1 MSIIRNVFRRRLR
14 AFLTIFGI
22 TIGVFALVV
31 MGSVAEKMNLLVEGG
46 TRYYSDKVTVA
57 DASGSMWASAPMSI
71 DKVRDIQAVKGV
83 AAAAASV
90 GMMLKED
97 QGMSMGMPQTIQGG
111 DLSARQY
118 ESFKLHMAQGRD
130 LQEGDRGKVVV
141 GSDVAKSLGAV
152 VGQNVTIRGKSFQV
166 IGVYEKTLTAPDTS
180 VAMSLPDAQ
189 QLLYAQLPKV
199 MQQQMRPDELATG
212 ITVYPQAGVEPN
224 QLATDIEKQVAG
236 VKAFGPKVFKEQV
249 SNATRIFNALIFGV
263 ALISL
268 LVGGLS
274 VVNTMTMSV
283 FERTREIGIRK
294 SIGASNRQIVAHFLN
309 ESAIIGFLGGAS
321 GLLLGW
327 IVTVVVN
334 GFMSKSGTVIF
345 LLTGRLAI
353 GALLFAI
360 ILGVGSGFYPSLRAA
375 RLKPVV
381 ALRYQ

>member
-31 MGSVAEKMNLLVEGG
+31 MGSVAEKMNLLVDGG
-46 TRYYSDKVTVA
+46 TRYFSDKVTVS
-57 DASGSMWASAPMSI
+57 DASGTMWGSAPMSI
-71 DKVRDIQAVKGV
+71 DKIADLEAVDGV
-83 AAAAASV
+83 AAAKATV
-90 GMMLKED
+90 GMMLKDD
-97 QGMSMGMPQTIQGG
+97 QGMSMGMPQSINGG
-111 DLSARQY
+111 DLTARQF
-118 ESFKLHMAQGRD
+118 ESFKLHMAKGRD
-130 LQEGDRGKVVV
+130 LQEGDRGKVAV
-141 GSDVAKSLGAV
+141 GSDVAKSLGAI
-152 VGQNVTIRGKSFQV
+152 VGQNVTIRGKSFEV
-166 IGVYEKTLTAPDTS
+166 IGIYEKTLTAPDS
-180 VAMSLPDAQ
+180 AVAMSLPDAQ

-199 MQQQMRPDELATG
+199 VQQQMRPEQLATG
-212 ITVYPQAGVEPN
+212 VTVYPKAGVEPN
-224 QLATDIEKQVAG
+224 ELAAVIEKQVPG
-236 VKAFGPKVFKEQV
+236 VKAYGPKIFKEQV
-249 SNATRIFNALIFGV
+249 SNATKIFNALIFGV

-283 FERTREIGIRK
+283 LERTREIGIRK

-309 ESAIIGFLGGAS
+309 ESAVIGFLGGAT

-334 GFMSKSGTVIF
+334 ALMGKSGTVIF

-360 ILGVGSGFYPSLRAA
+360 VLGVGSGFYPSLRAA

>member
-1 MSIIRNVFRRRLR
+1 MNIIRNVFRRRLR

-31 MGSVAEKMNLLVEGG
+31 MGSVAEKMNLLVDGG
-46 TRYYSDKVTVA
+46 TRYFSDKVTVS
-57 DASGSMWASAPMSI
+57 DASGSMWGAAPMSI
-71 DKVRDIQAVKGV
+71 DKIRELQAVDGV
-83 AAAAASV
+83 AAAKATV

-97 QGMSMGMPQTIQGG
+97 QGMSMGMPQSINGG

-118 ESFKLHMAQGRD
+118 ESFKLHMAKGRD
-130 LQEGDRGKVVV
+130 LQEGDRAKVAV

-152 VGQNVTIRGKSFQV
+152 VGQKVTIRGKSFEV
-166 IGVYEKTLTAPDTS
+166 IGIYEKTLTAPDS
-180 VAMSLPDAQ
+180 AVAMSLPDAQ
-189 QLLYAQLPKV
+189 QLLFAQLPKV
-199 MQQQMRPDELATG
+199 IQQQMRPEQLATG
-212 ITVYPQAGVEPN
+212 ITVYPKAGVEPN
-224 QLATDIEKQVAG
+224 ELASVIEKQVPG
-236 VKAFGPKVFKEQV
+236 VKAYGPKVFKEQV
-249 SNATRIFNALIFGV
+249 SNATKIFNALIFGV

-283 FERTREIGIRK
+283 LERTREIGIRK
-294 SIGASNRQIVAHFLN
+294 SIGASNRQIVTHFLN
-309 ESAIIGFLGGAS
+309 ESAIIGFLGGAT

-334 GFMSKSGTVIF
+334 AFMGKSGTVIF

-353 GALLFAI
+353 GALAFAI
-360 ILGVGSGFYPSLRAA
+360 VLGVGSGFYPSLRAA